1 MKKLFDVSR
10 AAAHVA
16 QIADQHGIEISNHS
30 SGGRAWRRLQK
41 IKIRPIKSAV
51 TYAIALHE
59 LGHVL
64 GEQRGRRRVEKEVQ
78 AWEWAEANALFWTKI
93 MSEKKR
99 KCLRTYIVWA
109 ERKQKRLGGVA
120 GVVFI
125 EPNSAIYRQAE
136 MPTDS
141 LKHRSRT

>member
-16 QIADQHGIEISNHS
+16 QIADQHGIEISGHS
-30 SGGRAWRRLQK
+30 SGGRAWRRLRK

-99 KCLRTYIVWA
+99 KCLRSYIAWA
-109 ERKQKRLGGVA
+109 ERKQERLGSIGLR
-120 GVVFI
+120 FI
-125 EPNSAIYRQAE
+125 EPNSAIYRHAE
-136 MPTDS
+136 KCGT
-141 LKHRSRT
+141 